1 MKNKG
6 HRKITQ
12 LLVLLVFG
20 VFALCVAA
28 VLLTGG
34 RAYQTLTQRGSQ
46 ANSRRVAVRYITTRF
61 QQAPAARVEDF
72 CGLQALTV
80 REEIGGRAYITRVY
94 CYEGTIR
101 ELFSAADAQVAPGDG
116 EIVLEAEE
124 LTFSQKD
131 SLLTAEVTLP
141 DGNCQQV
148 LLYLPEWKEGQYEE

>member
-61 QQAPAARVEDF
+61 QQAPAVGVEDF
-72 CGLQALTV
+72 CGLQALTS
-80 REEIGGRAYITRVY
+80 REEINGKTYITRVY

-101 ELFSAADAQVAPGDG
+101 ELFSAAGAQVTPGDG
-116 EIVLEAEE
+116 EIVLEAEK

-131 SLLTAEVTLP
+131 SLLTAELTLL
-141 DGNCQQV
+141 DGSSKRV
-148 LLYLPEWKEGQYEE
+148 LLYLPEWKERQYEE

>member
-1 MKNKG
+1 MKNNG

-12 LLVLLVFG
+12 LLALLVFG

-34 RAYQTLTQRGSQ
+34 RAYQTLTQRDSQ

-80 REEIGGRAYITRVY
+80 REEINGKTYITRVY
-94 CYEGTIR
+94 CHEGTVR
-101 ELFSAADAQVAPGDG
+101 ELFSAAGAQVAPGDG

-131 SLLTAEVTLP
+131 SLLTAAVTLP
-141 DGNCQQV
+141 DGSSQRM

>member
-12 LLVLLVFG
+12 LLALLVFG

-72 CGLQALTV
+72 CGLQALTSW
-80 REEIGGRAYITRVY
+80 EEINGKTYITRVY

-101 ELFSAADAQVAPGDG
+101 ELFSAAGAQVAPGDG
-116 EIVLEAEE
+116 EIVLEAEK

-131 SLLTAEVTLP
+131 SLLTAEITLP
-141 DGNCQQV
+141 DGSSQRLQREPPHRN
-148 LLYLPEWKEGQYEE
+148 G